1 MNNSKNPESRADR
14 RKHKENRLL
23 NILIGA
29 VVLAIII
36 VAFIVIP
43 GGKEQAREENKQNE
57 PEENVQKQEEGQ
69 IEQPVQEPEDEAQN
83 DAEDEEEALEDTKE
97 LHVTEPVDDAVIEKT
112 IIDPSWE
119 PIPTAQ
125 EGEHASLYD
134 GSSVDWQ
141 EKVQALS
148 YATGLA
154 EDDMTIWKL
163 KNGGSPQK
171 SIGIVSSK
179 DTTEKYRVYL
189 EWVDGTGW
197 QPTEMDVLKT
207 LDFEY

>member
-43 GGKEQAREENKQNE
+43 GGKDQSKEENK
-57 PEENVQKQEEGQ
+57 PEEKITKPEDKPV
-69 IEQPVQEPEDEAQN
+69 EQPVQIPEDEAEH
-83 DAEDEEEALEDTKE
+83 DEGEEEEEVPEDDQE
-97 LHVTEPVDDAVIEKT
+97 PIVTEPVNDPVIAQS

-125 EGEHASLYD
+125 EGEHVSLYD

-141 EKVQALS
+141 EKIQALS
-148 YATGLA
+148 YATGLT
-154 EDDMTIWKL
+154 EDNMTIWKL

-179 DTTEKYRVYL
+179 DTSEKYRVYL

-207 LDFEY
+207 LDFKY